1 MKVFILYCIP
11 PCTPLP
17 CFLGEGRL
25 RLNNKNEGVHFVLY
39 SPCTPLPCF
48 LGEGRL
54 RLNNKN
60 EGVHF
65 VLYSPCTT
73 FAVTMTQ
80 RSCLLLFLAV
90 LVVSTCVYIVTQS
103 IWMSAGIMIIIMLI
117 DAALAQYDRKR
128 QREKAEKELHEKE
141 NND

>member
-1 MKVFILYCIP
+1 
-11 PCTPLP
+11 
-17 CFLGEGRL
+17 
-25 RLNNKNEGVHFVLY
+25 
-39 SPCTPLPCF
+39 
-48 LGEGRL
+48 
-54 RLNNKN
+54 
-60 EGVHF
+60 
-65 VLYSPCTT
+65 
-73 FAVTMTQ
+73 MTQ